1 MKKLLLLLSLIITL
15 SFLSGCKKE
24 DVKPSPTTPPI
35 VVTPPTPDCNCGV
48 VVTHNMYT
56 FYGTYIDVNGN
67 IQGVMYRYSVQVK
80 NDCTG
85 ELTGKQI
92 DIVGTPGP
100 SPQWYDT
107 TYINQKICGW

>member
-1 MKKLLLLLSLIITL
+1 MKKLFLSLIIAIIFTT
-15 SFLSGCKKE
+15 SCEKE
-24 DVKPSPTTPPI
+24 DVKPVTPPI
-35 VVTPPTPDCNCGV
+35 VVTSPTPDCNCGV
-48 VVTHNMYT
+48 VVSRNMYT

-67 IQGVMYRYSVQVK
+67 LQGVMYRYSVQVK

-85 ELTGKQI
+85 EIVGKNI